1 MKIKYV
7 RTYLGALSLGKLI
20 KQIWMCAARWKL
32 NHISFLLD
40 LESINYHFQV
50 STTYNKSYSK

>member
-32 NHISFLLD
+32 THIDQFLAG
-40 LESINYHFQV
+40 FGKQ
-50 STTYNKSYSK
+50 